1 MQEGGLQTP
10 SSSSKNKKG
19 HGEKNIIIIMNTN
32 YTIRYVSDEGWRKT
46 QNQRAPLTGTPLIE
60 KSIFDIFELC
70 KCLPDDGKKGE
81 HGAIFTYNK
90 ETVGKASTE
99 YYDSLMTGGV
109 VFVDIDH
116 IPSTLVD
123 DIFAKFDDINF
134 ECNSAIIGCQKS
146 SSYYRR
152 PGTDDTGV
160 HFFLA
165 SRPCN
170 GYDYVKFSSYSLA
183 LVALAI
189 KKVLGVDV
197 RNYGGN
203 DKVLDTSSCKISQR
217 SFLYYSDY
225 RYNETVIP
233 ITDGTYDLNSS
244 TLKNEYPELFK
255 FTTEE
260 FEVVDLSGTKVSGKV
275 EGKIQLDFSKEC
287 IISNFLSAVE
297 WEQGRILQTLL
308 DIDSRDRQ
316 EYFRKHNQTLENHF
330 KQIIRTSRSHK
341 NLSERQ
347 KETAVRLLLRCGVT
361 VEENRTEN
369 IEKQEENRTTHIEM
383 DDDKFMSDYVDK
395 VEKFIVKEQVLTI
408 SAPTGTGKTTM
419 LEKLTKKYH
428 KNSVILVP
436 FNVTN
441 KLYAWSNIVSSKS
454 ESSFEP
460 GKINTMVWDQFVKHY
475 NEIENSPTDVIFVDE
490 SHALFLDRT
499 YRDSAVQVWGK
510 FQMWMQR
517 GKKIVFISATP
528 AGEIQKLNS
537 RVLEF
542 VKKDDRDV
550 KVNILYTN
558 DTLSSLER
566 DLRSNFFDKVCV
578 FSDRD
583 VKILYARLCAD
594 GLSHDARI
602 YHSLWRENVEEL
614 KRNERLDH
622 RMNLLTCIAFNGLNI
637 RNTGEKI
644 CILVRYTEGD
654 TTLNEIIQIVG
665 RFRNNKDI
673 TLNIYVDDKFKSFD
687 DLEELFHN
695 AKTITDCED
704 NAELKSEYFERLSEE
719 TVQNSL
725 KEIEAYEKMWT
736 LGRIMSELKSRY
748 LVKIETVTDKVDEGD
763 IVKRVNPIKRQASE
777 LMVGFLRGEMTVGEL
792 ERRYKGTDMEDFILT
807 WRRELNN
814 VKYLAGGCGGVID
827 AVVEECGKQNTL
839 VDNAIKKM
847 KRIIWVV
854 GMNEVQWDQ
863 EVAGRDGLAKSLK
876 GDKMIKSALSNWRKD
891 DSMREKY
898 AEYVQEYVE
907 GSVAGIE
914 VGDPGSLFD
923 PLFEAVVSD
932 IEKEKVQTFNNRSVA
947 SSKDRKKHLY
957 RCVAADVSK
966 TKQEWMQELKCNED
980 RFKYLIKRGL
990 YIKE

>member
-1 MQEGGLQTP
+1 MNNLTIGWLKSVKITNGERIEAFDEVEAHKVAVNVKSKENLPALYVYQGVKGTYSP
-10 SSSSKNKKG
+10 S
-19 HGEKNIIIIMNTN
+19 NI
-32 YTIRYVSDEGWRKT
+32 
-46 QNQRAPLTGTPLIE
+46 
-60 KSIFDIFELC
+60 F
-70 KCLPDDGKKGE
+70 
-81 HGAIFTYNK
+81 
-90 ETVGKASTE
+90 
-99 YYDSLMTGGV
+99 
-109 VFVDIDH
+109 FVDIDTTEGVDRVIEGKEELFSK
-116 IPSTLVD
+116 IPF
-123 DIFAKFDDINF
+123 IYAIQK
-134 ECNSAIIGCQKS
+134 SASGKLHIIG
-146 SSYYRR
+146 
-152 PGTDDTGV
+152 V
-160 HFFLA
+160 
-165 SRPCN
+165 
-170 GYDYVKFSSYSLA
+170 
-183 LVALAI
+183 
-189 KKVLGVDV
+189 
-197 RNYGGN
+197 
-203 DKVLDTSSCKISQR
+203 
-217 SFLYYSDY
+217 
-225 RYNETVIP
+225 YNETKPCEQIWKYDTTLYTIAVCKLIKSIFGIDYIELGALDKSLLKFSQGFFFTKEP
-233 ITDGTYDLNSS
+233 FIVNEYVTPGVLADGD
-244 TLKNEYPELFK
+244 KIKIKQEYPEYF
-255 FTTEE
+255 EE
-260 FEVVDLSGTKVSGKV
+260 IS
-275 EGKIQLDFSKEC
+275 
-287 IISNFLSAVE
+287 SNFTGTGE
-297 WEQGRILQTLL
+297 MIK
-308 DIDSRDRQ
+308 DIDIDFNAVVGKLTIDRNYTVGKYSGNDLRWRIGSYLVSTYGEGQ
-316 EYFRKHNQTLENHF
+316 AQMIAEKLFQNPKEFTFYDKGINQLVKNWFENTF
-330 KQIIRTSRSHK
+330 PFVKSKSF
-341 NLSERQ
+341 
-347 KETAVRLLLRCGVT
+347 V
-361 VEENRTEN
+361 
-369 IEKQEENRTTHIEM
+369 KQEENRITRIEM

-395 VEKFIVKEQVLTI
+395 VEKFIAKEQVLTI

-428 KNSVILVP
+428 KNSIILVP

-441 KLYAWSNIVSSKS
+441 KLYAWSNIVSSES
-454 ESSFEP
+454 ESSFES

-537 RVLEF
+537 RVLKF

-695 AKTITDCED
+695 AKTITDYED

-863 EVAGRDGLAKSLK
+863 EVAGRDGLEKSLK

-914 VGDPGSLFD
+914 VGDLE
-923 PLFEAVVSD
+923 PLFKEVVSNIKKD
-932 IEKEKVQTFNNRSVA
+932 KVQTFNNRSVA
-947 SSKDRKKHLY
+947 SSKERKKHLY
-957 RCVAADVSK
+957 RCVETGVSK
-966 TKQEWMQELKCNED
+966 TKQEWMQELGCSDSKLKKMVKKGFYE
-980 RFKYLIKRGL
+980 KQ
-990 YIKE
+990 

>member
-1 MQEGGLQTP
+1 
-10 SSSSKNKKG
+10 
-19 HGEKNIIIIMNTN
+19 MNTN
-32 YTIRYVSDEGWRKT
+32 YTVRYVSDKGWRKYP
-46 QNQRAPLTGTPLIE
+46 NQQAPSTGTPLIE
-60 KSIFDIFELC
+60 KSLFDIFELC

-81 HGAIFTYNK
+81 HGAIFTYDK
-90 ETVGKASTE
+90 ETVGNASVG

-109 VFVDIDH
+109 IFVDIDH
-116 IPSTLVD
+116 IPSSLVD
-123 DIFAKFDDINF
+123 DIFEKFDDINF

-170 GYDYVKFSSYSLA
+170 GFDYVEFSSYSLA

-189 KKVLGVDV
+189 KKALGVDV
-197 RNYGGN
+197 RKYDRRKENTDN
-203 DKVLDTSSCKISQR
+203 VDKVLDTSSCKISQR
-217 SFLYYSDY
+217 SFLYHSDY
-225 RYNETVIP
+225 RYNEVVIP
-233 ITDGTYDLNSS
+233 ITDEAYDLNSS
-244 TLKNEYPELFK
+244 ILKKEYPELFK
-255 FTTEE
+255 FEHYSTQDLTP
-260 FEVVDLSGTKVSGKV
+260 VDLTGVNVTAG
-275 EGKIQLDFSKEC
+275 ENLGKIQLDYSKEC
-287 IISNFLSAVE
+287 IISNFLSATGMEPDKVLIIMLE
-297 WEQGRILQTLL
+297 
-308 DIDSRDRQ
+308 IDSRDRR
-316 EYFRKHNQTLENHF
+316 EYLYKHKQTLENHLR
-330 KQIIRTSRSHK
+330 QIIRTSK
-341 NLSERQ
+341 TQ
-347 KETAVRLLLRCGVT
+347 KISAAGKKMAEEMLEACGVT
-361 VEENRTEN
+361 VAENRTEN
-369 IEKQEENRTTHIEM
+369 IEKQEENRITRIEM

-748 LVKIETVTDKVDEGD
+748 LVKIETVTDKVDESD

-863 EVAGRDGLAKSLK
+863 EVAGRDGLGKSLK

-923 PLFEAVVSD
+923 PLFEAVVSNIKKD
-932 IEKEKVQTFNNRSVA
+932 KVQTFNNRSVA
-947 SSKDRKKHLY
+947 SSKERKKHLY
-957 RCVAADVSK
+957 RCVETGVSK

-980 RFKYLIKRGL
+980 RFKYLIKRRV
-990 YIKE
+990 YVKE

>member
-1 MQEGGLQTP
+1 MQTP
-10 SSSSKNKKG
+10 SSSSKIKKRTRR
-19 HGEKNIIIIMNTN
+19 KNIIIMNTN
-32 YTIRYVSDEGWRKT
+32 YTVRYVSDKGWRKYP
-46 QNQRAPLTGTPLIE
+46 NQKAPLTGAPLE
-60 KSIFDIFELC
+60 KKSLKEILDYC
-70 KCLPDDGKKGE
+70 TSLPDDGVKGT
-81 HGAIFTYNK
+81 HGAIFTYDK
-90 ETVGKASTE
+90 TEVGKASTE

-123 DIFAKFDDINF
+123 DIFDKFDDINF

-170 GYDYVKFSSYSLA
+170 GLDYVKFSSYALV

-197 RNYGGN
+197 RKYGGK

-217 SFLYYSDY
+217 SFLYHSDY

-233 ITDGTYDLNSS
+233 IADGTYDLNSS

-260 FEVVDLSGTKVSGKV
+260 FEEVDLSGTKVSGKV
-275 EGKIQLDFSKEC
+275 EGKIQLDYSKEC
-287 IISNFLSAVE
+287 IISNFLSAVG
-297 WEQGRILQTLL
+297 WEQGRVLQTLL

-316 EYFRKHNQTLENHF
+316 KYLSDHGMSLEKHF
-330 KQIIRTSRSHK
+330 KQIIRTSQSHK
-341 NLSERQ
+341 NLSEKQ
-347 KETAVRLLLRCGVT
+347 KERAVRLLLACGVI

-369 IEKQEENRTTHIEM
+369 IEKQEENRITRIEM

-395 VEKFIVKEQVLTI
+395 VEKFIAKEQVLTI

-441 KLYAWSNIVSSKS
+441 KLYAWSSIVSSES

-490 SHALFLDRT
+490 SHTLFLDRT

-537 RVLEF
+537 RVLKF

-566 DLRSNFFDKVCV
+566 DLRNNFFDRVCV

-614 KRNERLDH
+614 KKNERLDH

-644 CILVRYTEGD
+644 CISMRYTEGD

-673 TLNIYVDDKFKSFD
+673 TLNIYVDDKFKSFA

-695 AKTITDCED
+695 AKTITDYEY

-725 KEIEAYEKMWT
+725 REIDAYEKMWT
-736 LGRIMSELKSRY
+736 LGNIMSELKSHY
-748 LVKIETVTDKVDEGD
+748 LVKIETVTDKVDM
-763 IVKRVNPIKRQASE
+763 VKRVNPIKKQASE
-777 LMVGFLRGEMTVGEL
+777 LMIGFLRGEMTVGEF
-792 ERRYKGTDMEDFILT
+792 ESGYKGTDMEDFILP

-814 VKYLAGGCGGVID
+814 VEYLAGDCGGVID
-827 AVVEECGKQNTL
+827 AVVEECAKQNTL

-854 GMNEVQWDQ
+854 SMNEVQWDQ
-863 EVAGRDGLAKSLK
+863 EVAGRDGLKGLLK
-876 GDKMIKSALSNWRKD
+876 GDKMIKSALSNWKKD
-891 DSMREKY
+891 DSVREKY
-898 AEYVQEYVE
+898 AEYVREYVE
-907 GSVAGIE
+907 GRVVDVE
-914 VGDPGSLFD
+914 VGDPRSLFD

-957 RCVAADVSK
+957 RCVETGVLK
-966 TKQEWMQELKCNED
+966 TKQEWMQELVCSDSKLKKMVKKGFYE
-980 RFKYLIKRGL
+980 KQ
-990 YIKE
+990 

>member
-1 MQEGGLQTP
+1 M
-10 SSSSKNKKG
+10 
-19 HGEKNIIIIMNTN
+19 I
-32 YTIRYVSDEGWRKT
+32 KT
-46 QNQRAPLTGTPLIE
+46 
-60 KSIFDIFELC
+60 IFDIDYIELGALDKSLLKFTQGFFFTKEPFIVNEYVTPGVLADGDKIKIKQEYPEYFEEISSNFSGTGEMI
-70 KCLPDDGKKGE
+70 KDIDIDFNAVVGKLT
-81 HGAIFTYNK
+81 IDRNY
-90 ETVGKASTE
+90 TVGK
-99 YYDSLMTGGV
+99 
-109 VFVDIDH
+109 
-116 IPSTLVD
+116 
-123 DIFAKFDDINF
+123 
-134 ECNSAIIGCQKS
+134 
-146 SSYYRR
+146 
-152 PGTDDTGV
+152 
-160 HFFLA
+160 
-165 SRPCN
+165 
-170 GYDYVKFSSYSLA
+170 YS
-183 LVALAI
+183 
-189 KKVLGVDV
+189 
-197 RNYGGN
+197 GN
-203 DKVLDTSSCKISQR
+203 DLRWRIGSYLVSTYGEGQAQMIVEKLFQNPKEFTFYNKGTNQLVKNWFENTFPFVKSK
-217 SFLYYSDY
+217 SF
-225 RYNETVIP
+225 V
-233 ITDGTYDLNSS
+233 
-244 TLKNEYPELFK
+244 
-255 FTTEE
+255 
-260 FEVVDLSGTKVSGKV
+260 
-275 EGKIQLDFSKEC
+275 
-287 IISNFLSAVE
+287 
-297 WEQGRILQTLL
+297 
-308 DIDSRDRQ
+308 
-316 EYFRKHNQTLENHF
+316 
-330 KQIIRTSRSHK
+330 
-341 NLSERQ
+341 
-347 KETAVRLLLRCGVT
+347 
-361 VEENRTEN
+361 
-369 IEKQEENRTTHIEM
+369 KQEENRITRIEM

-395 VEKFIVKEQVLTI
+395 VEKFIVREQVLTI

-637 RNTGEKI
+637 RNTREKI

-695 AKTITDCED
+695 AKTITDYED

-777 LMVGFLRGEMTVGEL
+777 LMVGFLRGEMTVGEF
-792 ERRYKGTDMEDFILT
+792 ESGYKGTDMEDFILT

-814 VKYLAGGCGGVID
+814 VKYLAGGCEGVID

-863 EVAGRDGLAKSLK
+863 EVAGRDGLGKSLK

-914 VGDPGSLFD
+914 VGDLESLFK
-923 PLFEAVVSD
+923 EVVSD
-932 IEKEKVQTFNNRSVA
+932 IEKDKVQTFNNRSVA
-947 SSKDRKKHLY
+947 SSKERKKHLY
-957 RCVAADVSK
+957 RCVETGVSK
-966 TKQEWMQELKCNED
+966 TKQEWMQELGCSDSKLNKMVKKGFYE
-980 RFKYLIKRGL
+980 KQ
-990 YIKE
+990 

>member
-1 MQEGGLQTP
+1 MQTP
-10 SSSSKNKKG
+10 SSSSKKKKRTRR
-19 HGEKNIIIIMNTN
+19 KNIIIMNTN
-32 YTIRYVSDEGWRKT
+32 YSIRYVSDKGWRKYP
-46 QNQRAPLTGTPLIE
+46 NQKAPLTGTPLE
-60 KSIFDIFELC
+60 KKSLKEILDYC
-70 KCLPDDGKKGE
+70 TSLPDDGVKGA
-81 HGAIFTYNK
+81 HGAIFTYDK
-90 ETVGKASTE
+90 TEVGNASVE
-99 YYDSLMTGGV
+99 YYHQTRYDGV
-109 VFVDIDH
+109 IFVDIDH
-116 IPSTLVD
+116 VPSTLVD
-123 DIFAKFDDINF
+123 DIFEKFDEICLASAN
-134 ECNSAIIGCQKS
+134 AIIACQKS
-146 SSYYRR
+146 SSYFRR
-152 PGTDDTGV
+152 RGTNDTGI
-160 HFFLA
+160 HFFIA
-165 SRPCN
+165 SEAGD
-170 GYDYVKFSSYSLA
+170 GYDYAKYSTY
-183 LVALAI
+183 ALAFTAAVV
-189 KKVLGVDV
+189 KKVVGVDV
-197 RNYGGN
+197 RNYGGKN
-203 DKVLDTSSCKISQR
+203 KVLDTSSCKIAQR

-225 RYNETVIP
+225 RYNEAVIP
-233 ITDGTYDLNSS
+233 ITSKSYDLNIESM
-244 TLKNEYPELFK
+244 KQHYPELFK

-260 FEVVDLSGTKVSGKV
+260 FEAVDLSGTKVSGKV
-275 EGKIQLDFSKEC
+275 EGKIQLDYQKEY
-287 IISNFLSAVE
+287 IISNFLSAVG
-297 WEQGRILQTLL
+297 WGQGRIFQTLL

-316 EYFRKHNQTLENHF
+316 KYISDHGMSLEKHF
-330 KQIIRTSRSHK
+330 KQIIRTSQLHK

-369 IEKQEENRTTHIEM
+369 IEKQEENRITCIEM
-383 DDDKFMSDYVDK
+383 DDEKFMSDYVDK
-395 VEKFIVKEQVLTI
+395 VEKFIAKEQVLTI

-863 EVAGRDGLAKSLK
+863 EVVGRDGLEKSLK

-914 VGDPGSLFD
+914 VGDLESLFK
-923 PLFEAVVSD
+923 EVVSNIKKD
-932 IEKEKVQTFNNRSVA
+932 KVQTFNNRSVA
-947 SSKDRKKHLY
+947 SSKKHKQHKLHMFK
-957 RCVAADVSK
+957 CMETGVSK
-966 TKQEWMQELKCNED
+966 TKPEWMQELKSNED
-980 RFKYLIKRGL
+980 RFNYLIKRGL
-990 YIKE
+990 YVKE

>member
-1 MQEGGLQTP
+1 ME
-10 SSSSKNKKG
+10 
-19 HGEKNIIIIMNTN
+19 N
-32 YTIRYVSDEGWRKT
+32 YSIRFVSDEGWRKYP
-46 QNQRAPLTGTPLIE
+46 NQKAPLTGAPLE
-60 KSIFDIFELC
+60 KKSLKEILDYC
-70 KCLPDDGKKGE
+70 TTLPDDGIKGT
-81 HGAIFTYNK
+81 HGAIFTYDK
-90 ETVGKASTE
+90 AEVGNASIE
-99 YYDSLMTGGV
+99 YYHQTRYDGV

-116 IPSTLVD
+116 IPSTVVD
-123 DIFAKFDDINF
+123 DIFEKFDEICLASAN
-134 ECNSAIIGCQKS
+134 AIIACQKS
-146 SSYYRR
+146 SSYFRR
-152 PGTDDTGV
+152 RGTNDTGI
-160 HFFLA
+160 HFFIA
-165 SRPCN
+165 SESGD
-170 GYDYVKFSSYSLA
+170 GYDYVKYSTYALA
-183 LVALAI
+183 LTAAAI
-189 KKVLGVDV
+189 NKVIGIDV
-197 RNYGGN
+197 RTLAKVKPNGTK
-203 DKVLDTSSCKISQR
+203 DKILDTSSCKISQR

-233 ITDGTYDLNSS
+233 ITPKAYDLNIEP
-244 TLKNEYPELFK
+244 LKQHYPELFK

-260 FEVVDLSGTKVSGKV
+260 FEAVDLSGTKVSGKV
-275 EGKIQLDFSKEC
+275 EGKIQLDYSKEC
-287 IISNFLSAVE
+287 IVSNFLGAVG
-297 WEQGRILQTLL
+297 WEPGRILQTLL

-316 EYFRKHNQTLENHF
+316 EYFRKHNQSLEKHF
-330 KQIIRTSRSHK
+330 RQIIHTSQSHK

-361 VEENRTEN
+361 VEERR
-369 IEKQEENRTTHIEM
+369 IESFVKQEENRITRIEM
-383 DDDKFMSDYVDK
+383 EDDKFMSDYVDK
-395 VEKFIVKEQVLTI
+395 AEKFIAREQVLTI

-428 KNSVILVP
+428 KKAVILVP

-441 KLYAWSNIVSSKS
+441 KLYAWSNIVSSES

-475 NEIENSPTDVIFVDE
+475 NEIENSPADVIFVDE

-537 RVLEF
+537 RVLKF

-550 KVNILYTN
+550 KVNIITTN

-566 DLRSNFFDKVCV
+566 DLRNNFFDRVCV

-583 VKILYARLCAD
+583 VKILYARLCVM

-602 YHSLWRENVEEL
+602 YHSQWRGNVEEL
-614 KRNERLDH
+614 KKNERLDY

-644 CILVRYTEGD
+644 CVSVRYTEGD

-673 TLNIYVDDKFKSFD
+673 TLNIYVDNKFKSFD

-695 AKTITDCED
+695 AKTITDYED
-704 NAELKSEYFERLSEE
+704 NVELKNEYFERLSEE

-725 KEIEAYEKMWT
+725 REIDAYEKMWT
-736 LGRIMSELKSRY
+736 LGNIISELKSRY
-748 LVKIETVTDKVDEGD
+748 LVKIENVTLDKVD
-763 IVKRVNPIKRQASE
+763 IVKRTNPIKKQASE
-777 LMVGFLRGEMTVGEL
+777 LMVGFLRGEITVGEF
-792 ERRYKGTDMEDFILT
+792 ERGYRGTDMEDFILP

-814 VKYLAGGCGGVID
+814 VEYLAGGCSGMID
-827 AVVEECGKQNTL
+827 AVVEECAKQNTL

-854 GMNEVQWDQ
+854 GMDEVQWEQ
-863 EVAGRDGLAKSLK
+863 EVEGREGLKKLLK
-876 GDKMIKSALSNWRKD
+876 GDKMVKSALSHWKKD
-891 DSMREKY
+891 DSIREKY
-898 AEYVQEYVE
+898 AGYIQEYVD
-907 GSVAGIE
+907 GSVAGME
-914 VGDPGSLFD
+914 VCGLDALFQQ
-923 PLFEAVVSD
+923 VVED
-932 IEKEKVQTFNNRSVA
+932 IKKDKDQTFNNRSVA
-947 SSKDRKKHLY
+947 SGKKHKQHKLHMFK
-957 RCVAADVSK
+957 CVEKGVSK
-966 TKQEWMQELKCNED
+966 TKPEWMQELKCNED
-980 RFKYLIKRGL
+980 RFNYLIKRGL
-990 YIKE
+990 YVRE

>member
-1 MQEGGLQTP
+1 MNNLTIGWLKSVKITNGERIEAFDEVEAHKVAVNVKSKENLPALYVYQGVKGTYSP
-10 SSSSKNKKG
+10 S
-19 HGEKNIIIIMNTN
+19 NI
-32 YTIRYVSDEGWRKT
+32 
-46 QNQRAPLTGTPLIE
+46 
-60 KSIFDIFELC
+60 F
-70 KCLPDDGKKGE
+70 
-81 HGAIFTYNK
+81 
-90 ETVGKASTE
+90 
-99 YYDSLMTGGV
+99 
-109 VFVDIDH
+109 FVDIDTTEGVDRVIEGKEELFSK
-116 IPSTLVD
+116 IPF
-123 DIFAKFDDINF
+123 IYAIQK
-134 ECNSAIIGCQKS
+134 SASGKLHIIG
-146 SSYYRR
+146 
-152 PGTDDTGV
+152 V
-160 HFFLA
+160 
-165 SRPCN
+165 
-170 GYDYVKFSSYSLA
+170 
-183 LVALAI
+183 
-189 KKVLGVDV
+189 
-197 RNYGGN
+197 
-203 DKVLDTSSCKISQR
+203 
-217 SFLYYSDY
+217 
-225 RYNETVIP
+225 YNETKPCEQIWKYDTTLYTIAVCKLIKSIFGIDYIELGALDKSLLKFTQGFFFTKEP
-233 ITDGTYDLNSS
+233 FIVNEYVTPGVLADGD
-244 TLKNEYPELFK
+244 KIKIKQEYPEYF
-255 FTTEE
+255 EE
-260 FEVVDLSGTKVSGKV
+260 IS
-275 EGKIQLDFSKEC
+275 
-287 IISNFLSAVE
+287 SNFTGTGE
-297 WEQGRILQTLL
+297 MIK
-308 DIDSRDRQ
+308 DIDIDFNAVVGKLTIDRNYTVGKYSGNDLRRRIGSYLVSTYGEGQ
-316 EYFRKHNQTLENHF
+316 AQMIAEKLFQNPKEFTFYDKGINQLVKNWFENTF
-330 KQIIRTSRSHK
+330 PFVKSKSF
-341 NLSERQ
+341 
-347 KETAVRLLLRCGVT
+347 V
-361 VEENRTEN
+361 
-369 IEKQEENRTTHIEM
+369 KQEENRITRIEM
-383 DDDKFMSDYVDK
+383 DDEKFMSDYVDK

-428 KNSVILVP
+428 KNSIILVP

-441 KLYAWSNIVSSKS
+441 KLYDWSNIVSSKS

-695 AKTITDCED
+695 AKTITDYED

-719 TVQNSL
+719 TIQNSL

-863 EVAGRDGLAKSLK
+863 EVAGRDGLGKSLK

-914 VGDPGSLFD
+914 VGDLESLFG

-957 RCVAADVSK
+957 RCVETGVSK
-966 TKQEWMQELKCNED
+966 TKQEWMQELGCSDSKLKKMVKKGFYE
-980 RFKYLIKRGL
+980 KQ
-990 YIKE
+990 

>member
-1 MQEGGLQTP
+1 MNNLTIGWLKSVKITNGERIEAFDEVEAHKVAVNVKSKENLPALYVYQGVKGTYSP
-10 SSSSKNKKG
+10 S
-19 HGEKNIIIIMNTN
+19 NI
-32 YTIRYVSDEGWRKT
+32 
-46 QNQRAPLTGTPLIE
+46 
-60 KSIFDIFELC
+60 F
-70 KCLPDDGKKGE
+70 
-81 HGAIFTYNK
+81 
-90 ETVGKASTE
+90 
-99 YYDSLMTGGV
+99 
-109 VFVDIDH
+109 FVDIDTTEGVDRVIEGKDELFSK
-116 IPSTLVD
+116 IPF
-123 DIFAKFDDINF
+123 IYAIQK
-134 ECNSAIIGCQKS
+134 SASGKLHIIG
-146 SSYYRR
+146 
-152 PGTDDTGV
+152 V
-160 HFFLA
+160 
-165 SRPCN
+165 
-170 GYDYVKFSSYSLA
+170 
-183 LVALAI
+183 
-189 KKVLGVDV
+189 
-197 RNYGGN
+197 
-203 DKVLDTSSCKISQR
+203 
-217 SFLYYSDY
+217 
-225 RYNETVIP
+225 YNETKPCEQIWKYDTTLYTIAVCKLIKSIFGIDYIELGALDKSLLKFTQGFFFTKEP
-233 ITDGTYDLNSS
+233 FIVNEYITPGVLADGD
-244 TLKNEYPELFK
+244 KIKIKQEYPEYF
-255 FTTEE
+255 EE
-260 FEVVDLSGTKVSGKV
+260 IS
-275 EGKIQLDFSKEC
+275 
-287 IISNFLSAVE
+287 SNFTGIGE
-297 WEQGRILQTLL
+297 MIK
-308 DIDSRDRQ
+308 DIDIDFNAVVGKLTIDRNYTVGKYSGNDLRWRIGSYLVSTYGEGQ
-316 EYFRKHNQTLENHF
+316 AQMIAEKLFQNPKEFTFYDKGINQLVKNWFENTF
-330 KQIIRTSRSHK
+330 PFVKSKSF
-341 NLSERQ
+341 
-347 KETAVRLLLRCGVT
+347 V
-361 VEENRTEN
+361 
-369 IEKQEENRTTHIEM
+369 KQEENRITRIEM

-395 VEKFIVKEQVLTI
+395 VEKFIAKEQVLTI

-748 LVKIETVTDKVDEGD
+748 LVKIETVADKVDEGD

-792 ERRYKGTDMEDFILT
+792 ERRYKGTDMEDFILP

-814 VKYLAGGCGGVID
+814 VEYLAGGCRGVID

-863 EVAGRDGLAKSLK
+863 EVAGRDGLEKSLK

-914 VGDPGSLFD
+914 VGDLE
-923 PLFEAVVSD
+923 PLFKEVVSNIKKD
-932 IEKEKVQTFNNRSVA
+932 KVQTFNNRSVA
-947 SSKDRKKHLY
+947 SSKERKKHLY
-957 RCVAADVSK
+957 RCAETGVQK

-980 RFKYLIKRGL
+980 RFKYLIKRRE
-990 YIKE
+990 YVKE

>member
-1 MQEGGLQTP
+1 MD
-10 SSSSKNKKG
+10 
-19 HGEKNIIIIMNTN
+19 TN
-32 YTIRYVSDEGWRKT
+32 YSIRYVSDKGWRKYP
-46 QNQRAPLTGTPLIE
+46 NQKAPLTGAPLE
-60 KSIFDIFELC
+60 KKSLKEILDYC
-70 KCLPDDGKKGE
+70 TSLPDDGVKGA
-81 HGAIFTYNK
+81 HGAIFTYDK
-90 ETVGKASTE
+90 TEVGNASVE
-99 YYDSLMTGGV
+99 YYHQTRYDGV
-109 VFVDIDH
+109 IFVDIDH
-116 IPSTLVD
+116 VPSTVVD
-123 DIFAKFDDINF
+123 DIFEKFDEICLASAN
-134 ECNSAIIGCQKS
+134 AIIACQKS
-146 SSYYRR
+146 SSYFRR
-152 PGTDDTGV
+152 KGTNDTGI
-160 HFFLA
+160 HFFIA
-165 SRPCN
+165 SEAGD
-170 GYDYVKFSSYSLA
+170 GYDYTKYSTY
-183 LVALAI
+183 ALAFTAAVV
-189 KKVLGVDV
+189 KKVVGVDV

-225 RYNETVIP
+225 RYNEAVIP
-233 ITDGTYDLNSS
+233 ITSKSYDLNIES
-244 TLKNEYPELFK
+244 LKQHYPELFK

-260 FEVVDLSGTKVSGKV
+260 FEAVDLSGTKVSGKV
-275 EGKIQLDFSKEC
+275 EGKIQLDYQKEY
-287 IISNFLSAVE
+287 IISNFLSAVG
-297 WEQGRILQTLL
+297 WGQGRIFQTLL

-316 EYFRKHNQTLENHF
+316 KYISDHGMSLEKHF
-330 KQIIRTSRSHK
+330 KQIIRTSQLHK

-369 IEKQEENRTTHIEM
+369 IEKQEENRITRIEM
-383 DDDKFMSDYVDK
+383 DDEKFMSDYVDK

-428 KNSVILVP
+428 KNSIILVP

-441 KLYAWSNIVSSKS
+441 KLYAWSNIVSSES

-475 NEIENSPTDVIFVDE
+475 NEIENSPVDVIFVDE
-490 SHALFLDRT
+490 SHTLFLDRT

-537 RVLEF
+537 RVLKF

-566 DLRSNFFDKVCV
+566 DLRNDFFDKVCI

-583 VKILYARLCAD
+583 VKILYARLCVG

-602 YHSLWRENVEEL
+602 YHSQWRGNVEEL
-614 KRNERLDH
+614 KKNERLDH

-637 RNTGEKI
+637 RNSGEKI
-644 CILVRYTEGD
+644 CVSVRYTEGD

-673 TLNIYVDDKFKSFD
+673 TLNIYVDDKFKSFG

-695 AKTITDCED
+695 AKTITDYED

-725 KEIEAYEKMWT
+725 REIDAYEKMWT
-736 LGRIMSELKSRY
+736 LGNIISELKSRY
-748 LVKIETVTDKVDEGD
+748 LIKIENITLDKVD
-763 IVKRVNPIKRQASE
+763 IVKRTNPIKRQASE
-777 LMVGFLRGEMTVGEL
+777 LMVGFLRGEMTVGEF
-792 ERRYKGTDMEDFILT
+792 ESGYKGTDMEDFILP

-814 VKYLAGGCGGVID
+814 VEYLAGDCGGVID
-827 AVVEECGKQNTL
+827 AVVAECAKQNTL

-854 GMNEVQWDQ
+854 RMDENQWGQ
-863 EVAGRDGLAKSLK
+863 EVAGREGLKQLLK
-876 GDKMIKSALSNWRKD
+876 GDKMIKSALSNWKKD
-891 DSMREKY
+891 DSVREKY
-898 AEYVQEYVE
+898 AEYVREYVE
-907 GSVAGIE
+907 GRVVVVE

-957 RCVAADVSK
+957 RCVETGVSK
-966 TKQEWMQELKCNED
+966 TKPEWMQELDCSDSKLKKMVKKGFYE
-980 RFKYLIKRGL
+980 KQ
-990 YIKE
+990 

>member
-1 MQEGGLQTP
+1 MD
-10 SSSSKNKKG
+10 
-19 HGEKNIIIIMNTN
+19 TN
-32 YTIRYVSDEGWRKT
+32 YTVRYVSDKGWRKT
-46 QNQRAPLTGTPLIE
+46 LNQKAPLTGTPLIE

-70 KCLPDDGKKGE
+70 KCLPDNGVKGT
-81 HGAIFTYNK
+81 HGAIFTYDK
-90 ETVGKASTE
+90 ETIGNAGVE
-99 YYDSLMTGGV
+99 FYDSLMTGGV
-109 VFVDIDH
+109 IFVDIDH

-123 DIFAKFDDINF
+123 DIFDKFDDINF

-170 GYDYVKFSSYSLA
+170 GHDYVKFSSYALA

-197 RNYGGN
+197 RKYDRRKENTDN
-203 DKVLDTSSCKISQR
+203 VDKVLDTSSCKISQR
-217 SFLYYSDY
+217 SFLYHSDY
-225 RYNETVIP
+225 KKGSFYIP
-233 ITDGTYDLNSS
+233 IEDETYNLNSS
-244 TLKNEYPELFK
+244 ILKKEYPELFK
-255 FTTEE
+255 FEHYSTEE
-260 FEVVDLSGTKVSGKV
+260 FEAVDLTGTKVSGKV
-275 EGKIQLDFSKEC
+275 EGKIQLDYSKEC
-287 IISNFLSAVE
+287 IISNFLSAVG
-297 WEQGRILQTLL
+297 WGQGRVLQTLL

-316 EYFRKHNQTLENHF
+316 KYLSDHNQSLEKHF
-330 KQIIRTSRSHK
+330 KQIIRTSQSHK

-347 KETAVRLLLRCGVT
+347 KETAVRLLLECGVT

-369 IEKQEENRTTHIEM
+369 IEKQEENRITRIEM

-428 KNSVILVP
+428 KNSIILVP

-441 KLYAWSNIVSSKS
+441 KLYAWSSIVSSES

-490 SHALFLDRT
+490 SHTLFLDRT

-537 RVLEF
+537 RVLKF

-602 YHSLWRENVEEL
+602 YHSQWRGNVEEL
-614 KRNERLDH
+614 KKNERLDH

-637 RNTGEKI
+637 RNSGEKI
-644 CILVRYTEGD
+644 CVSVRYTEGD

-687 DLEELFHN
+687 ELEELFHN
-695 AKTITDCED
+695 AKTITDYED

-725 KEIEAYEKMWT
+725 REIDAYEKMWT
-736 LGRIMSELKSRY
+736 LGNIISELKSRY
-748 LVKIETVTDKVDEGD
+748 LIKIENITLDKVD
-763 IVKRVNPIKRQASE
+763 IVKRTNPIKRQASE
-777 LMVGFLRGEMTVGEL
+777 LMVGFLRGEMTVGEF
-792 ERRYKGTDMEDFILT
+792 ESGYKGTDMEDFILP

-814 VKYLAGGCGGVID
+814 VEYLAGDCGGVID
-827 AVVEECGKQNTL
+827 AVVEECAKQNTL

-854 GMNEVQWDQ
+854 RMDENQWGQ
-863 EVAGRDGLAKSLK
+863 EVAGREGLKQLLK
-876 GDKMIKSALSNWRKD
+876 GDKMIKSALSNWKKD
-891 DSMREKY
+891 DSVREKY
-898 AEYVQEYVE
+898 AEYVREYVE
-907 GSVAGIE
+907 GRVVGVE

-932 IEKEKVQTFNNRSVA
+932 IEREVEQSKVVKSECQKGKH
-947 SSKDRKKHLY
+947 SKSHKQHKQHKLYIY
-957 RCVAADVSK
+957 RCVETGESK
-966 TKQEWMQELKCNED
+966 TKPEWMQELKCNED
-980 RFKYLIKRGL
+980 RFKYLIKRRV
-990 YIKE
+990 YVKE